1 MCRAKAS
8 IVVTYVCDALRM
20 CRRLAALTKMNQ
32 RANCDWGER
41 FVDMFEIVGDKIGEG
56 TYGEVYKA
64 RDRITSE
71 YLLTK
76 VDARV
81 KSTRRA
87 YMYM

>member
-1 MCRAKAS
+1 MTCMD
-8 IVVTYVCDALRM
+8 VCDALSIR
-20 CRRLAALTKMNQ
+20 RRLAALTKMNQ

-71 YLLTK
+71 YLLTN
-76 VDARV
+76 VDSVSSLHVRTC
-81 KSTRRA
+81 STI
-87 YMYM
+87 